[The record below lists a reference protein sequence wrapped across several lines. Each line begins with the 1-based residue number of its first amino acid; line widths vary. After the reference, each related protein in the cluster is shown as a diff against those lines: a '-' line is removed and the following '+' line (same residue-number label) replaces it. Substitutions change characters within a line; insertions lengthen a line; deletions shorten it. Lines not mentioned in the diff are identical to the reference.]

1 MNDYKLIKEIP
12 DSETGNMVTYYT
24 KPNAS
29 GDKYLITHCPFK
41 KRFTL
46 WKCLDGGY
54 EKISESDSPL
64 KFKDMIP
71 REVD

>member
-1 MNDYKLIKEIP
+1 MSQSKLVKEIP
-12 DSETGNMVTYYT
+12 DSETGHTVTCYT

-41 KRFTL
+41 MRFTL
-46 WKCLDGGY
+46 WKCLDEGY

-64 KFKDMIP
+64 KFDEIIP
-71 REVD
+71 L